1 MEADNK
7 VWKSYVW
14 HKDKCFFVST
24 IKRDFDT
31 YEGTM
36 RGEETLTW
44 EYDWDKN
51 ERGQWIGQSGG
62 VLDHQAI
69 CRCLINFG
77 EIPDADDERYL
88 RFR

>member
-1 MEADNK
+1 MEADNR

-14 HKDKCFFVST
+14 HEGKCFFVST
-24 IKRDFDT
+24 IKRDFGT
-31 YEGTM
+31 YEGM
-36 RGEETLTW
+36 VRGEETLTW
-44 EYDWDKN
+44 EYDWEKN
-51 ERGQWIGQSGG
+51 ERGKLIGQSGG

-77 EIPDADDERYL
+77 EMPDAYDERYL

>member
-1 MEADNK
+1 MSENR
-7 VWKSYVW
+7 VWQSYVW

-31 YEGTM
+31 CAGRTSGDETM
-36 RGEETLTW
+36 TW
-44 EYDWDKN
+44 EYDWDKT
-51 ERGQWIGQSGG
+51 ERGKWIGQSGG
-62 VLDHQAI
+62 VLDHQAT
-69 CRCLINFG
+69 CQCLIKFG